1 MRVTES
7 CSQKWDYVR
16 ANPIRAG
23 LVERPEDWPYAGE
36 VHQLEYRK
44 DLTL

>member
-1 MRVTES
+1 
-7 CSQKWDYVR
+7 
-16 ANPIRAG
+16 
-23 LVERPEDWPYAGE
+23 LVARPEEWPYAGE